1 MFFVLENVFFNG
13 KEELWK
19 DNNILDNKS
28 ISLFRLEYSYVLIG
42 LIDID
47 DSMFKILKVV
57 DELEELIW
65 VFR

>member
-28 ISLFRLEYSYVLIG
+28 ILLFRLEYSYVLIG

-57 DELEELIW
+57 EELEELIW